1 MKKIALLLFVS
12 LFYTHTFASHLLGG
26 DLTYECLGPN
36 QYRVFL
42 KVYRDCNGI
51 DVDNSYTV
59 TYSSA
64 TCGTSGSITVTK
76 QSSGI
81 LPLLCPTAPNA
92 CNGNGP
98 YGVEEYIYSGIL
110 NLPPGCQA
118 GDWIL
123 NWNNCC
129 RNDAI
134 TTLNGGSSQNMSLN
148 ALLKNNNGIGCNS
161 SPQFTV
167 PPALIVCPNK
177 PVEYNHG
184 VFDSDGDSLY
194 FSLVNCY
201 QSVTGNVTYSSPY
214 SGTNPLTTAS
224 GVNINPKTGQ
234 VTFTPTIAQVGVICV
249 LVEEFRNGVK
259 IGEVIRDVQF
269 TVTSQAGYCNN
280 NTPTASGA
288 NGSSNYNFTGCA
300 LSPICL
306 NINVADPDGQPVTVT
321 WNQRNSCRYVHGY
334 QQWYNESNCRVL
346 LDTNR

>member
-1 MKKIALLLFVS
+1 LFLS
-12 LFYTHTFASHLLGG
+12 FYTYSFASHLLGG

-64 TCGTSGSITVTK
+64 TCGTSGSITVNRQT
-76 QSSGI
+76 SGV
-81 LPLLCPTAPNA
+81 LPLLCPSAPSA
-92 CNGNGP
+92 CNGGGGP

-110 NLPPGCQA
+110 NLPAGCQA

-129 RNDAI
+129 RNNAI

-167 PPALIVCPNK
+167 APALIVCPNK

-194 FSLVNCY
+194 FSLANCY
-201 QSVTGNVTYSSPY
+201 QSATGNVTYSSPY
-214 SGTNPLTTAS
+214 SGVNPLTTAS
-224 GVNINPKTGQ
+224 GVNIDHKTGQ
-234 VTFTPTIAQVGVICV
+234 VTFTPTIAQVGIICV

-269 TVTSQAGYCNN
+269 TVTSQAGYCGN

-288 NGSSNYNFTGCA
+288 NGTSNYNYTGCA
-300 LSPICL
+300 SSPICL
-306 NINVADPDGQPVTVT
+306 NINVSDPDGQPVTVT
-321 WNQRNSCRYVHGY
+321 WNHGIPGGTFNDNKQRN
-334 QQWYNESNCRVL
+334 NNANC
-346 LDTNR
+346 